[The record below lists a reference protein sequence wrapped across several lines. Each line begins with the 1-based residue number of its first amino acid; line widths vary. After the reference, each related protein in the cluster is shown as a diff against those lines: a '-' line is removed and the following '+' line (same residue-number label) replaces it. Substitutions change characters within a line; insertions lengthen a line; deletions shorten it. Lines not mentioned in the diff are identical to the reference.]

1 MTNNDVFSVEV
12 PRVDTLVDQANR
24 LDVSA
29 SSLLVSVLAL
39 CGIKHRAGVD
49 A

>member
-1 MTNNDVFSVEV
+1 MASNGVYSVEI
-12 PRVDTLVDQANR
+12 PRVDALVDQANL